1 MAIRFTTLTE
11 ANAPAVCE
19 LLAFFWNQD
28 AGSPFVRELF
38 EWRYFAR
45 PSGQTLL
52 AFDGDR
58 CVGII
63 DALFRR
69 YLKDDRLV
77 SVRETCDW
85 FCLPDYRPLGV
96 GAVLM
101 RRLMAQPEPIISVG
115 GSKATLALL
124 PRLKWQ
130 YIGEVDEYV
139 LPRTARMLVAWGLRG
154 IGRSTGK
161 AARWVPAVLP
171 FRSLRGVQSRTPGMH
186 VEPIPDERCV
196 SFPRPDGGA
205 LSELLDDSDRA
216 WLAEA
221 PSRLGELIGLQF
233 SIDGKPVG
241 ISLGRVEPYAP
252 GRIGKILH
260 LQVAMCPPGTIDWII
275 AETAQ
280 RLVERGAEMLVC
292 RASCPKIGRA
302 LRHLGFFCLQ
312 DRAAFWWP
320 GTGGRVTGS
329 IDLTYLRAD
338 DALPFDELARSN
350 KPSARLRTPAGHVAG
365 RYTLTAGTA
374 RGATMAG
381 SDALAERQTDA
392 RIPVLER

>member
-11 ANAPAVCE
+11 ANAPAVRE
-19 LLAFFWNQD
+19 LLASFWNQD
-28 AGSPFVRELF
+28 ASSSFVRELF

-69 YLKDDRLV
+69 YLKDGRLV

-85 FCLPDYRPLGV
+85 FCLPNYRPLGI

-154 IGRSTGK
+154 IGRGTGK
-161 AARWVPAVLP
+161 AAQWVPSVLP
-171 FRSLRGVQSRTPGMH
+171 FRSLRGVQSRTSGMR
-186 VEPIPDERCV
+186 VEPVPDANCV

-205 LSELLDDSDRA
+205 LSELLDESDRA

-233 SIDGKPVG
+233 SIDGEPVG
-241 ISLGRVEPYAP
+241 VSLSRVEPYAP
-252 GRIGKILH
+252 GRAGKILH
-260 LQVAMCPPGTIDWII
+260 LQVAMCPPATIDWMV

-292 RASCPKIGRA
+292 RASSQRIGRA
-302 LRHLGFFCLQ
+302 LRHLGFFRLQ
-312 DRAAFWWP
+312 DRAAYWWP
-320 GTGGRVTGS
+320 GTAGRVTGS
-329 IDLTYLRAD
+329 IHLTYLRAD

-350 KPSARLRTPAGHVAG
+350 QAAARFLMSGGHDTDRPISPGGENSRG
-365 RYTLTAGTA
+365 RRHGW
-374 RGATMAG
+374 
-381 SDALAERQTDA
+381 
-392 RIPVLER
+392 I